1 MWQLGWMFSLI
12 PDSLVICVIDTVLL
26 VGVVATVAGFFI
38 KFIPFVNTYK
48 LPIQLLGV
56 FLLAAGLFFKGGY
69 STEMVWRERVA
80 EMEKKVAE
88 AEAKSAKTNTVIQK
102 VYVDK
107 VKVVKDTQYVI
118 QERIKEVEKLIDKE
132 CKVAPEAIDIH
143 NDSAKNRRPGGSK

>member
-12 PDSLVICVIDTVLL
+12 PDSLVIWVIDTVLL

-56 FLLAAGLFFKGGY
+56 VLLAAGLFFKGGY

-143 NDSAKNRRPGGSK
+143 NDSAKNRRPGDSK

>member
-12 PDSLVICVIDTVLL
+12 PDSLVIWVIDTVLL